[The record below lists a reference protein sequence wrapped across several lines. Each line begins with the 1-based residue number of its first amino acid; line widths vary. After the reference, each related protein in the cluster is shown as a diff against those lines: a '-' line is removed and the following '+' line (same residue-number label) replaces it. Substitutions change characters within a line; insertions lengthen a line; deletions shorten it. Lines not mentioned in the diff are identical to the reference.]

1 MHGITN
7 PFVSFDDG
15 TVKCKLKSD
24 GLILWKILA
33 MILVLNRLFLQ
44 ISNQATKLV
53 LTG

>member
-24 GLILWKILA
+24 GLILRKILA